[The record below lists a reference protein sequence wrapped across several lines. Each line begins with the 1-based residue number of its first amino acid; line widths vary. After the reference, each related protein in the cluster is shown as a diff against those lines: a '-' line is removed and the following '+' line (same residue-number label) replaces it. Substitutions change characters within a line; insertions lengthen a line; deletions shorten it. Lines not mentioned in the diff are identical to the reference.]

1 MPGLQRGGLTGNW
14 REFVP
19 APAACAS
26 GAGILIVHLPDLYGH
41 VVLSRNPSGRYDE
54 L

>member
-1 MPGLQRGGLTGNW
+1 MPGLQRGGLTAIE
-14 REFVP
+14 RV
-19 APAACAS
+19 CAGARRVCS
-26 GAGILIVHLPDLYGH
+26 GAGILIVHLPDLHGH